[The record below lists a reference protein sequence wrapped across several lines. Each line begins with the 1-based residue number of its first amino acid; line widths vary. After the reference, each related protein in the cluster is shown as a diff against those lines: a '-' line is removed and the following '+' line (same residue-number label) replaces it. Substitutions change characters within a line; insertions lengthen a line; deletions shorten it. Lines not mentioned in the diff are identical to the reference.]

1 VEEFCPECHGNIVES
16 RGIYYCS
23 RCGLVIGQE
32 LVFSFSPMTTRP
44 WKGSIFQRVGDAS
57 ELPSALKRR
66 ASYIAMKLM
75 KKFGVSPKIAAVAG
89 VIAVQRESGIFLN
102 IKAPKST
109 IRKAKSVLRE
119 YGKSVYSPKIC
130 TDIFVERLTA
140 KCLELGIPIPKALEI
155 YERHRKIFGSCK
167 PSTAAF
173 AIGYLL
179 GMDLPRKRSA
189 ARIARKIEFMESFCG
204 TGAVQEVE
212 N

>member
-1 VEEFCPECHGNIVES
+1 MEEFCPECRGNIVKS
-16 RGIYYCS
+16 RGIYYCN

-32 LVFSFSPMTTRP
+32 LVFGFSPMTAMP
-44 WKGSIFQRVGDAS
+44 WGSSIFQRIIDAS
-57 ELPSALKRR
+57 SLPSALKRR
-66 ASYIAMKLM
+66 ANYIAMKLM
-75 KKFGVSPKIAAVAG
+75 KNFGVSPKIAAVAG

-119 YGKSVYSPKIC
+119 YGKSVYSPKVC
-130 TDIFVERLTA
+130 ADIFVERLAA
-140 KCLELGIPIPKALEI
+140 KCLELGIPVQRALEI
-155 YERHRKIFGSCK
+155 YERYRKIFGSCK

-189 ARIARKIEFMESFCG
+189 ARIAKKIEFMESFCG
-204 TGAVQEVE
+204 TGAVQEVK